1 MTLELEPKPRPVR
14 GTGLVL
20 VGYRGTGK
28 STVGQI
34 VANRLNLRFLDA
46 DLEIE
51 ARAGRSISRI
61 FAELG
66 EPAFR
71 DWEEQTIGDL
81 TQSHPGAV
89 LATGGGAVI
98 RASNRRILA
107 DHGFVVWLRAEPAEL
122 ARRLEADHRAGAE
135 RPSLTAPG
143 RSPRSPTCWRLD
155 TPSMPRW
162 PTRPSKR
169 PDIVPKSSPSRSSPS
184 GRDDPVLPSRRT
196 MAPCSRWVRSW
207 YSWVASSSPW
217 GRSWAAF
224 SMSASTGFPGRKA

>member
-81 TQSHPGAV
+81 TQSHPGSV

-135 RPSLTAPG
+135 RPSLTGAGTIAEIAHVLEARHAFYAEVADAAIETPG
-143 RSPRSPTCWRLD
+143 HRPEELAEQILSLWPR
-155 TPSMPRW
+155 
-162 PTRPSKR
+162 
-169 PDIVPKSSPSRSSPS
+169 
-184 GRDDPVLPSRRT
+184 
-196 MAPCSRWVRSW
+196 
-207 YSWVASSSPW
+207 
-217 GRSWAAF
+217 
-224 SMSASTGFPGRKA
+224 